1 MLRKAGLLAAILL
14 LPAAAIAQ
22 GNSVSG
28 QLQVRLLVTSACE
41 VSGSSGSP
49 GIGTAVLDFGSTALL
64 LQAVEADTGTAGVQA
79 LEVLCNPNVA
89 YTVSFDAGQNASQ
102 VADRAMRRDGGSE
115 LVNYQLYTDA
125 SRNTVLTSVSGVGT
139 GALQPIQIF
148 GRVPVQAAPVPG
160 NYSDVVTVIVSF

>member
-1 MLRKAGLLAAILL
+1 
-14 LPAAAIAQ
+14 
-22 GNSVSG
+22 
-28 QLQVRLLVTSACE
+28 
-41 VSGSSGSP
+41 
-49 GIGTAVLDFGSTALL
+49 
-64 LQAVEADTGTAGVQA
+64 
-79 LEVLCNPNVA
+79 
-89 YTVSFDAGQNASQ
+89 
-102 VADRAMRRDGGSE
+102 MRRDGGSE